1 MRAGHTCRVSVLAAG
16 HAVLSSDDDPALG
29 HAPASA
35 GQASTVIRERPS
47 QDERARTGP
56 VEPTVLKTKFSVP
69 RGPTTMVSR
78 GRLLDALDA
87 GVQGPLTLL
96 AAPPVPARARC

>member
-1 MRAGHTCRVSVLAAG
+1 M
-16 HAVLSSDDDPALG
+16 
-29 HAPASA
+29 
-35 GQASTVIRERPS
+35 IRERPS
-47 QDERARTGP
+47 QDKRARTGP

-87 GVQGPLTLL
+87 GGRV
-96 AAPPVPARARC
+96 R